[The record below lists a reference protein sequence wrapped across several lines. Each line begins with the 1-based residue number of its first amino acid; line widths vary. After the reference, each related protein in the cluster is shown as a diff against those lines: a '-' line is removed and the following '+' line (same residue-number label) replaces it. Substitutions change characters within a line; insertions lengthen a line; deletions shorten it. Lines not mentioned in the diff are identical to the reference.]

1 MIRSKISL
9 LFLAYLLVL
18 SACNRSA
25 SPSEADTPAE
35 PAEVPAQATATEV
48 PPSPYPDTPAP
59 PVLDAPIV
67 EAPGLVSIQ
76 FLNELDGYGVTDT
89 QIVRTNDGGVTWY
102 NVTPSTVTETGYSVK
117 FFAFD
122 AEHVWIQ
129 KPDFTNYPNSGFLN
143 RTVDGG
149 LTWSTITVPFSGS
162 ILHFLDENNGWAL
175 ADLGQGAGSNA
186 VAIYQT
192 TDGGSNWIQTYVN
205 DPNLPNAGDTLP
217 LGGLK
222 SDLIPL
228 NMQTAYITGVTYA
241 TGSVYLYR
249 TEDGGHTWS
258 LVSLTLPT
266 GTENSQMS
274 IENNH
279 MGFVSS
285 SDGFLA
291 VRISSDISQI
301 AVYVTH
307 DAGASWT
314 LTPTLIP
321 GFGTADFL
329 SENEA
334 ILYNG
339 AQFYVTRDAARTW
352 SIIPPDVIFGE
363 SYKDMDFVN
372 LTSGWLITY
381 DPTDHRSFYRTTDGG
396 ATWFAVIP

>member
-102 NVTPSTVTETGYSVK
+102 NVTPSTVTETGDSVK
-117 FFAFD
+117 LFAFD

-143 RTVDGG
+143 HTIDGG
-149 LTWSTITVPFSGS
+149 LTWTTITVPFSGS

-175 ADLGQGAGSNA
+175 ADLGAGAGSNA

-363 SYKDMDFVN
+363 SYNDMDFVN

>member
-102 NVTPSTVTETGYSVK
+102 NVTPSTVTETGDSVK
-117 FFAFD
+117 LFAFD

-129 KPDFTNYPNSGFLN
+129 KPDFTNYPNSGFLT

-175 ADLGQGAGSNA
+175 ADLGAGAGSNA

-291 VRISSDISQI
+291 VRISSDTTQTAI
-301 AVYVTH
+301 YVTH
-307 DAGASWT
+307 DAGATWT

-321 GFGTADFL
+321 GFGPADFL
-329 SENEA
+329 SETEA
-334 ILYNG
+334 VLYNG

-363 SYKDMDFVN
+363 SYNDMDFVN